1 MTWDRVIQD
10 SDDED
15 EGIVEDDIPASVDL
29 PRGAQ
34 PSPFSQQYQLD
45 QPSVPQ
51 YHASD
56 THQSTRNVI
65 TGPDLG
71 VNFDNF
77 LQSQETV
84 RQSASQQRREER
96 WIPSTSEG
104 EGGGSIGAMMTE
116 IGLAQ
121 QRLLDDDTSSAGQH
135 LPSTATLHSMGLTQA
150 ESLPTVLIDL
160 SDRLGEEESG
170 SFVYTRPLNDIMHSD
185 TQNLQPTSGTAYDYM
200 SPATSNYIS
209 SSAKEPAHQLS
220 EDLNSAVN
228 ASAQSRP
235 SQKSSHRS
243 KSLQTMSYS
252 PHDTEPLSSN
262 VSPRIS
268 RTKSDTFGAGLVS
281 PQKSQHDELSLPAV
295 RVEVPV
301 SKKTRGRR
309 SKKQAV
315 PEDDEDDEL
324 ANSRDHEFAAH
335 VPVENDTVALSESKS
350 VQSLDGISKSS
361 EAVSDKGVVLN
372 SSKPT
377 KGTKKKKV
385 KRGKTTSEVVTK
397 TYNPDVEEDVLWVE
411 SRPVHLEGID
421 RKPFAQNSPASG
433 EEFTTEAQEKPV
445 PKKRGRKRKK
455 TSEESTSEPVQQIN
469 AGSTESNA
477 EQASLDN
484 ASLVVEATT
493 TSQFVSEAASLETSE
508 QPDAPPTPRHL
519 DEPLPPTEEKEAPQ
533 TPKKPQPTD
542 TETPQDSTNET
553 VSMMCS
559 SRGPKQHSPIA
570 STSKVPFRVGL
581 SRRARIAP
589 LLKIV
594 RK

>member
-1 MTWDRVIQD
+1 MAWDRVIQD

-15 EGIVEDDIPASVDL
+15 ESIVEDDTPAAIDL
-29 PRGAQ
+29 PQGAQ
-34 PSPFSQQYQLD
+34 PSQFSHQHQFD

-51 YHASD
+51 HHTPSD
-56 THQSTRNVI
+56 TDQSTRTVI

-104 EGGGSIGAMMTE
+104 GGGESIGAMMTE

-135 LPSTATLHSMGLTQA
+135 LPSTATLHSMGLTQT
-150 ESLPTVLIDL
+150 ESLPTVLIDQ

-170 SFVYTRPLNDIMHSD
+170 SFVHTRPLNDITYSD
-185 TQNLQPTSGTAYDYM
+185 TQNLQPTSGTTYDYM
-200 SPATSNYIS
+200 SPVTSNYIGS
-209 SSAKEPAHQLS
+209 PAKDPTHQLS

-262 VSPRIS
+262 VSSRIS

-281 PQKSQHDELSLPAV
+281 PQQSQHDELSLPTV

-301 SKKTRGRR
+301 SKKTRSR
-309 SKKQAV
+309 SKKQAL

-324 ANSRDHEFAAH
+324 ANSRDHEFAAQAS
-335 VPVENDTVALSESKS
+335 VDNGTVAVSGSKI
-350 VQSLDGISKSS
+350 VQSLDSVSKS
-361 EAVSDKGVVLN
+361 EKASDKGAVQK

-377 KGTKKKKV
+377 KEPKKKKV
-385 KRGKTTSEVVTK
+385 KRGKTSSEVVKK
-397 TYNPDVEEDVLWVE
+397 TYNPDVEEDVIWVE
-411 SRPVHLEGID
+411 SGPTHVEDVHQE
-421 RKPFAQNSPASG
+421 PFAQNTSASG
-433 EEFTTEAQEKPV
+433 EKSTTEAQEKPV

-455 TSEESTSEPVQQIN
+455 TSEDITSESVQQTNVGNAESDTEQPSPDN
-469 AGSTESNA
+469 AGT
-477 EQASLDN
+477 
-484 ASLVVEATT
+484 VIEATT
-493 TSQFVSEAASLETSE
+493 TSQPVSEEATLESSKH
-508 QPDAPPTPRHL
+508 PDATPSPQHQHGS
-519 DEPLPPTEEKEAPQ
+519 LPPMEEKEAPQ
-533 TPKKPQPTD
+533 TPKKPQPTN
-542 TETPQDSTNET
+542 TETPQDPTNVT
-553 VSMMCS
+553 VSMKDS
-559 SRGPKQHSPIA
+559 SKGPKQHSPIA

-589 LLKIV
+589 LLRIV